1 MTENYDRCGSGRRW
15 PNEIGAAIVNVAL
28 EEPDLSP
35 REFDDDLYAIGGQVS
50 RDKSLTMTSCVLQTL
65 DILDDGLASRGLG

>member
-28 EEPDLSP
+28 EGPDLSP

-50 RDKSLTMTSCVLQTL
+50 RDEALTMT
-65 DILDDGLASRGLG
+65 